1 MRSPI
6 FVLICAISLAACS
19 TRIRYDEPK
28 PGCDVGQLNLNS
40 ATEKELVELPG
51 IGGPTAKLILEFRST
66 NGSVR
71 RPEQVLLIRGMS
83 ESRFLEFRSLVCA
96 E

>member
-6 FVLICAISLAACS
+6 LILICALLLASCS
-19 TRIRYDEPK
+19 TRIRFDEAK
-28 PGCDVGQLNLNS
+28 SGCNADQINLNS

-51 IGGPTAKLILEFRST
+51 IGGPTAKLILDFRST
-66 NGSVR
+66 NGKFR

-83 ESRFLEFRSLVCA
+83 ESRFLEFRSFLCA

>member
-6 FVLICAISLAACS
+6 FVIICALLIASCS
-19 TRIRYDEPK
+19 SRIRYDDAK
-28 PGCDVGQLNLNS
+28 PGCSAGQLNLNS

-51 IGGPTAKLILEFRST
+51 IGGPTAKLILEFRSA
-66 NGSVR
+66 NGSFR
-71 RPEQVLLIRGMS
+71 NPEQILLIRGMS
-83 ESRFLEFRSLVCA
+83 EGRFLEFRSLVCA